1 MKKIIA
7 VLLCL
12 VLAAASVLALAEDA
26 GDKAYVIEKAI
37 RVFLV
42 SNFNDQK
49 ILNLI
54 NNNKVPVTM
63 VSPNEMNKM
72 SNNGVHQGV
81 AAELKPYQTVSLE
94 EIILK
99 AKKKDKKIIVMLDG
113 IEDPHNLGAILRSAD
128 VFEASGII
136 LPKHNS
142 VSLNATVAKTS
153 AGAINYVPV
162 AVVNNL
168 NQAISKLKEE
178 GYWVVA
184 TDGSAEI
191 SYSSI
196 KYDFPVVVVI
206 GSEGKGVSPLVLKN
220 SDYIVKIPQF
230 GHVNSLNASVAA
242 GILLAEV
249 HKSNI

>member
-1 MKKIIA
+1 MNKDIN
-7 VLLCL
+7 L
-12 VLAAASVLALAEDA
+12 VY
-26 GDKAYVIEKAI
+26 GKNPVIEGINAKKVLK
-37 RVFLV
+37 VFLV
-42 SNFNDQK
+42 TNFNDQK

-54 NNNKVPVTM
+54 KENKINCVTVP
-63 VSPNEMNKM
+63 PNEMERM
-72 SNNGVHQGV
+72 SEGGVHQGV

-94 EIILK
+94 EIIFK
-99 AKKKDKKIIVMLDG
+99 ARKKEKKIIVMLDN
-113 IEDPHNLGAILRSAD
+113 INDPHNLGAILRSAD

-168 NQAISKLKEE
+168 NQAIKTLKDE
-178 GYWVVA
+178 GYWVVS
-184 TDGSAEI
+184 TDGSATI

-206 GSEGKGVSPLVLKN
+206 GSEGKGVSSLVLKN
-220 SDYIVKIPQF
+220 SDYVVKIPQF

-249 HKSNI
+249 HK

>member
-1 MKKIIA
+1 MSKEINLIYGKNP
-7 VLLCL
+7 
-12 VLAAASVLALAEDA
+12 
-26 GDKAYVIEKAI
+26 VIEAI
-37 RVFLV
+37 RAKKALKVFV
-42 SNFNDQK
+42 TNSFSDQK

-54 NNNKVPVTM
+54 KENHLNVSYI
-63 VSPNEMNKM
+63 SPNEMDKM
-72 SNNGVHQGV
+72 CNGVHQGI

-94 EIILK
+94 EIIYK
-99 AKKKDKKIIVMLDG
+99 AKNKDKKIIVMLDG

-178 GYWVVA
+178 GYWIVS
-184 TDGSAEI
+184 TDGGAEI
-191 SYSSI
+191 SYSSL
-196 KYDFPVVVVI
+196 KYDFPVVVVV
-206 GSEGKGVSPLVLKN
+206 GSEGRGVSSLVLKN
-220 SDYIVKIPQF
+220 SDYIVKIHQF

>member
-1 MKKIIA
+1 MNKDTNLIYGKNP
-7 VLLCL
+7 
-12 VLAAASVLALAEDA
+12 
-26 GDKAYVIEKAI
+26 VIEAINAKKALK
-37 RVFLV
+37 VFLV
-42 SNFNDQK
+42 ANFNDQK
-49 ILNLI
+49 ILALI
-54 NNNKVPVTM
+54 KNNKVAVQT
-63 VSPNEMNKM
+63 VSPNEMEKM
-72 SNNGVHQGV
+72 ANGGVHQGI
-81 AAELKPYQTVSLE
+81 AAELKPYQTVSLQ
-94 EIILK
+94 EIVAK
-99 AKKKDKKIIVMLDG
+99 AKKKEKKIIVMLDG

-128 VFEASGII
+128 VFEASGIV

-168 NQAISKLKEE
+168 NQTIKELKEE

-184 TDGSAEI
+184 TDGSATI
-191 SYSSI
+191 SYSSL
-196 KYDFPVVVVI
+196 KYDFPVVIVI
-206 GSEGKGVSPLVLKN
+206 GSEGKGVSSLVLKN

-249 HKSNI
+249 HKSNS

>member
-1 MKKIIA
+1 MEKETN
-7 VLLCL
+7 L
-12 VLAAASVLALAEDA
+12 VY
-26 GDKAYVIEKAI
+26 GKNPVIEAINAKKAL

-54 NNNKVPVTM
+54 KSNKIAIST
-63 VSPNEMNKM
+63 VSPNEMDKM
-72 SNNGVHQGV
+72 SNNGVHQGI
-81 AAELKPYQTVSLE
+81 AAELKPYQIVSLE

-99 AKKKDKKIIVMLDG
+99 AKKKDKKIIVMLDN
-113 IEDPHNLGAILRSAD
+113 INDPHNLGAILRSAD
-128 VFEASGII
+128 VFEASGVI

-168 NQAISKLKEE
+168 NQAIQTLKNE
-178 GYWVVA
+178 GYWIVS
-184 TDGSAEI
+184 TDGSATI
-191 SYSSI
+191 SYSSL

-206 GSEGKGVSPLVLKN
+206 GSEGKGVSSLVLKN

-249 HKSNI
+249 HK

>member
-1 MKKIIA
+1 MNKETNIVYGKNP
-7 VLLCL
+7 
-12 VLAAASVLALAEDA
+12 
-26 GDKAYVIEKAI
+26 VIEAINAKKALK
-37 RVFLV
+37 VFIV
-42 SNFNDQK
+42 TNFSDQK

-54 NNNKVPVTM
+54 KKNKLPFASI
-63 VSPNEMNKM
+63 SPNEMNKM
-72 SNNGVHQGV
+72 SDNGVHQGV
-81 AAELKPYQTVSLE
+81 AAEPKPYQTVSVE

-99 AKKKDKKIIVMLDG
+99 ARKKEKKIIVMLDN
-113 IEDPHNLGAILRSAD
+113 INDPHNLGAILRSAD
-128 VFEASGII
+128 VFEAAGII

-168 NQAISKLKEE
+168 NQAIKTLKDE

-184 TDGSAEI
+184 TDGSATI

-196 KYDFPVVVVI
+196 KYDFPVVIVI

-220 SDYIVKIPQF
+220 SDYIVKIPQY

-249 HKSNI
+249 HKSNS

>member
-1 MKKIIA
+1 MSKDIN
-7 VLLCL
+7 L
-12 VLAAASVLALAEDA
+12 VY
-26 GDKAYVIEKAI
+26 GKNPVIEGINAKKVLK
-37 RVFLV
+37 VFLV
-42 SNFNDQK
+42 TNFNDQK

-54 NNNKVPVTM
+54 KENKINCVTVPP
-63 VSPNEMNKM
+63 SEMEKM
-72 SNNGVHQGV
+72 SEGGVHQGV

-99 AKKKDKKIIVMLDG
+99 ARKKEKKIIVMLDN
-113 IEDPHNLGAILRSAD
+113 INDPHNLGAILRSAD
-128 VFEASGII
+128 VFEAAGVI

-168 NQAISKLKEE
+168 NQAIKTLKDE
-178 GYWVVA
+178 GYWVVS
-184 TDGSAEI
+184 TDGSATI

-206 GSEGKGVSPLVLKN
+206 GSEGKGVSSLVLKN

-249 HKSNI
+249 HK

>member
-1 MKKIIA
+1 MKKDINLIY
-7 VLLCL
+7 
-12 VLAAASVLALAEDA
+12 
-26 GDKAYVIEKAI
+26 GKNPVIEAINARKALK
-37 RVFLV
+37 VFLTA
-42 SNFNDQK
+42 NFNDQK
-49 ILNLI
+49 ILTLI
-54 NNNKVPVTM
+54 KNNKIAVVS
-63 VSPNEMNKM
+63 VSPNEMDKM
-72 SNNGVHQGV
+72 ANGGVHQGI

-94 EIILK
+94 EIIAK
-99 AKKKDKKIIVMLDG
+99 AKKKEKKIIVMLDG

-128 VFEASGII
+128 VFEASGIV

-168 NQAISKLKEE
+168 NQAIKTLKEE

-184 TDGSAEI
+184 TDGSAQI
-191 SYSSI
+191 SYSLI

-220 SDYIVKIPQF
+220 SDYIVKIPQY

-249 HKSNI
+249 HKSNT

>member
-1 MKKIIA
+1 MKDINLIYGKNP
-7 VLLCL
+7 
-12 VLAAASVLALAEDA
+12 
-26 GDKAYVIEKAI
+26 VIEAI
-37 RVFLV
+37 RTKKALKIFVV

-54 NNNKVPVTM
+54 SDNKLNIVNI
-63 VSPNEMNKM
+63 SPNEMDKM
-72 SNNGVHQGV
+72 CGGVHQGI

-94 EIILK
+94 EIIAK
-99 AKKKDKKIIVMLDG
+99 AKKKEKKIIVMLDG
-113 IEDPHNLGAILRSAD
+113 IEDPHNLGAIMRSAD

-168 NQAISKLKEE
+168 NQAIKELKEE
-178 GYWVVA
+178 GYWIVS
-184 TDGSAEI
+184 TDGSAHI

-206 GSEGKGVSPLVLKN
+206 GSEGKGVSSLVLKN

>member
-1 MKKIIA
+1 MNKEINFIYGKNP
-7 VLLCL
+7 
-12 VLAAASVLALAEDA
+12 
-26 GDKAYVIEKAI
+26 VIEAINAKKVI

-49 ILNLI
+49 ILSLI
-54 NNNKVPVTM
+54 KNNKIAVSS
-63 VSPNEMNKM
+63 VSPNEMDKM
-72 SNNGVHQGV
+72 SNGGVHQGIG
-81 AAELKPYQTVSLE
+81 AELKPYQTVSLE
-94 EIILK
+94 EIISK
-99 AKKKDKKIIVMLDG
+99 AKKKEKKIIVMLDG

-168 NQAISKLKEE
+168 NQAIKTLKEE
-178 GYWVVA
+178 GYWIVS
-184 TDGSAEI
+184 TDGSATI

-206 GSEGKGVSPLVLKN
+206 GSEGKGVSSLVLKN

>member
-1 MKKIIA
+1 MKDVNLIYGKNP
-7 VLLCL
+7 
-12 VLAAASVLALAEDA
+12 
-26 GDKAYVIEKAI
+26 VIEAI
-37 RVFLV
+37 RAKKALKIFAVN
-42 SNFNDQK
+42 NFSDQK
-49 ILNLI
+49 IINLI
-54 NNNKVPVTM
+54 KENRLNIIYI
-63 VSPNEMNKM
+63 SSNEMDKM
-72 SNNGVHQGV
+72 CGGGVHQGV

-94 EIILK
+94 EIIAK
-99 AKKKDKKIIVMLDG
+99 AKKKEKKIIVMLDG

-142 VSLNATVAKTS
+142 VGLNATVAKTS

-162 AVVNNL
+162 AVTNNL
-168 NQAISKLKEE
+168 NQAIKVLKEE
-178 GYWVVA
+178 GYWIVA

-191 SYSSI
+191 SYSSL
-196 KYDFPVVVVI
+196 KYNFPVVVVI
-206 GSEGKGVSPLVLKN
+206 GSEGKGVSSLVLKN

>member
-1 MKKIIA
+1 MSKDIN
-7 VLLCL
+7 L
-12 VLAAASVLALAEDA
+12 VY
-26 GDKAYVIEKAI
+26 GKNPVIEGINAKKVLK
-37 RVFLV
+37 VFLV
-42 SNFNDQK
+42 TNFNDQK

-54 NNNKVPVTM
+54 KENKINCVTVPP
-63 VSPNEMNKM
+63 SEMEKM
-72 SNNGVHQGV
+72 SEGGVHQGV

-94 EIILK
+94 EIIFK
-99 AKKKDKKIIVMLDG
+99 AKKKEKKIIVMLDN
-113 IEDPHNLGAILRSAD
+113 INDPHNLGAILRSAD
-128 VFEASGII
+128 VFEAAGVI

-168 NQAISKLKEE
+168 NQAIKTLKDE
-178 GYWVVA
+178 GYWVVS
-184 TDGSAEI
+184 TDGSATI

-206 GSEGKGVSPLVLKN
+206 GSEGKGVSSLVLKN

-242 GILLAEV
+242 GI
-249 HKSNI
+249 

>member
-1 MKKIIA
+1 MKDINLIYGKNP
-7 VLLCL
+7 
-12 VLAAASVLALAEDA
+12 
-26 GDKAYVIEKAI
+26 VIEAI
-37 RVFLV
+37 RAKKALKVFVV
-42 SNFNDQK
+42 SGFNDQK
-49 ILNLI
+49 VLNLI
-54 NNNKVPVTM
+54 KDNKLNMVTISS
-63 VSPNEMNKM
+63 VEMEKM
-72 SNNGVHQGV
+72 CNGVHQGI

-94 EIILK
+94 EIIIK
-99 AKKKDKKIIVMLDG
+99 AKKKEKKIIVMLDG
-113 IEDPHNLGAILRSAD
+113 IEDPHNLGAIMRSAD

-142 VSLNATVAKTS
+142 VTLNATVAKTS

-168 NQAISKLKEE
+168 NQAIKELKEE
-178 GYWVVA
+178 GYWIVS
-184 TDGSAEI
+184 TDGSATI

-206 GSEGKGVSPLVLKN
+206 GSEGKGVSSLVLKN

-249 HKSNI
+249 HKSNS

>member
-1 MKKIIA
+1 MNKDVNLIYGKNP
-7 VLLCL
+7 
-12 VLAAASVLALAEDA
+12 
-26 GDKAYVIEKAI
+26 VIEAINAKKAI
-37 RVFLV
+37 KVFLV
-42 SNFNDQK
+42 NNFNDQK
-49 ILNLI
+49 ILSLLK
-54 NNNKVPVTM
+54 NNKVPFSF
-63 VSPNEMNKM
+63 VSSNEMDKM
-72 SNNGVHQGV
+72 ANGVHQGI

-94 EIILK
+94 EIIYK

-168 NQAISKLKEE
+168 NQAIATLKEE
-178 GYWVVA
+178 GYWVVS
-184 TDGSAEI
+184 TDGSATI
-191 SYSSI
+191 DYSSI

-206 GSEGKGVSPLVLKN
+206 GSEGKGVSSLVLKN

>member
-1 MKKIIA
+1 MKDLNLIYGKNP
-7 VLLCL
+7 
-12 VLAAASVLALAEDA
+12 
-26 GDKAYVIEKAI
+26 VIEAI
-37 RVFLV
+37 RAKKALKVFIV
-42 SNFNDQK
+42 NNFNDQK
-49 ILNLI
+49 ILSLI
-54 NNNKVPVTM
+54 KDNHLAVSSI
-63 VSPNEMNKM
+63 SPNEMDRM
-72 SNNGVHQGV
+72 CDGVHQGI

-94 EIILK
+94 EIIYK
-99 AKKKDKKIIVMLDG
+99 AKSKEKKIIVMLDN
-113 IEDPHNLGAILRSAD
+113 ISDPHNLGAIIRSAD

-142 VSLNATVAKTS
+142 VSLSATVAKTS

-168 NQAISKLKEE
+168 NQAIKALKEE
-178 GYWVVA
+178 GYWIVS

>member
-1 MKKIIA
+1 MNKDINLIYGKNP
-7 VLLCL
+7 
-12 VLAAASVLALAEDA
+12 
-26 GDKAYVIEKAI
+26 VIEAINARKALK
-37 RVFLV
+37 VFLV
-42 SNFNDQK
+42 RNFNDQK
-49 ILNLI
+49 VLNLI
-54 NNNKVPVTM
+54 KDNKLPVVN
-63 VSPNEMNKM
+63 VSPNEMEKM
-72 SNNGVHQGV
+72 CDGGVHQGL

-94 EIILK
+94 EIIIK
-99 AKKKDKKIIVMLDG
+99 ANKKNKKIIVMLDN
-113 IEDPHNLGAILRSAD
+113 INDPHNLGAILRSAD
-128 VFEASGII
+128 VFEAAGIV

-168 NQAISKLKEE
+168 NQAIKTLKEE
-178 GYWVVA
+178 GYWVVS
-184 TDGSAEI
+184 TDGSATI
-191 SYSSI
+191 DYSSI

-249 HKSNI
+249 HKTNI

>member
-1 MKKIIA
+1 MMKDLNIIY
-7 VLLCL
+7 
-12 VLAAASVLALAEDA
+12 
-26 GDKAYVIEKAI
+26 GKNPVIEAI
-37 RVFLV
+37 RARKVVKVFIV
-42 SNFNDQK
+42 NNFNDQK
-49 ILNLI
+49 ISSLI
-54 NNNKVPVTM
+54 KENRIAVSM
-63 VSPNEMNKM
+63 ISPNEMDKM
-72 SNNGVHQGV
+72 CDGVHQGI
-81 AAELKPYQTVSLE
+81 AAELKPYQTVGLE
-94 EIILK
+94 EIISK
-99 AKKKDKKIIVMLDG
+99 AKKKEKKIIVMLDN
-113 IEDPHNLGAILRSAD
+113 ISDPHNLGAILRSAD

-142 VSLNATVAKTS
+142 VTLNATVAKTS

-168 NQAISKLKEE
+168 NQAIKTLKEE
-178 GYWVVA
+178 GYWVVS
-184 TDGSAEI
+184 TDGSANI
-191 SYSSI
+191 DYSSL

-249 HKSNI
+249 HKSNS

>member
-1 MKKIIA
+1 MKDINLIYGKNP
-7 VLLCL
+7 
-12 VLAAASVLALAEDA
+12 
-26 GDKAYVIEKAI
+26 VIEAI
-37 RVFLV
+37 RAKKALKVFLV
-42 SNFNDQK
+42 SNFSDQK

-54 NNNKVPVTM
+54 KENHLN
-63 VSPNEMNKM
+63 VSYINPNEMDKM
-72 SNNGVHQGV
+72 CDGVHQGV

-153 AGAINYVPV
+153 AGAINYVSV

>member
-1 MKKIIA
+1 MNKEINLIYGKNP
-7 VLLCL
+7 
-12 VLAAASVLALAEDA
+12 
-26 GDKAYVIEKAI
+26 VIEAI
-37 RVFLV
+37 RAKKALKVFV
-42 SNFNDQK
+42 VNNFSDQK

-54 NNNKVPVTM
+54 KENRLNM
-63 VSPNEMNKM
+63 VSISPNEMDKM
-72 SNNGVHQGV
+72 CGGVHQGV

-94 EIILK
+94 EIIYK
-99 AKKKDKKIIVMLDG
+99 AKNKDKKIIVMLDG

>member
-1 MKKIIA
+1 MKDINLIYGKNP
-7 VLLCL
+7 
-12 VLAAASVLALAEDA
+12 
-26 GDKAYVIEKAI
+26 VIEAI
-37 RVFLV
+37 RAKKALKVFLV
-42 SNFNDQK
+42 SNFSDQK
-49 ILNLI
+49 IFNLI
-54 NNNKVPVTM
+54 KENHLN
-63 VSPNEMNKM
+63 VSYINPNEMDKM
-72 SNNGVHQGV
+72 CDGVHQGV

-206 GSEGKGVSPLVLKN
+206 GSEGKGVSSLVLKN

>member
-1 MKKIIA
+1 MNKDINFVYGKNP
-7 VLLCL
+7 
-12 VLAAASVLALAEDA
+12 
-26 GDKAYVIEKAI
+26 VIEGINAKKVLK
-37 RVFLV
+37 VFLV
-42 SNFNDQK
+42 TNFNDQK
-49 ILNLI
+49 IINLI
-54 NNNKVPVTM
+54 KDNKINCVT
-63 VSPNEMNKM
+63 VSPSEMERM
-72 SNNGVHQGV
+72 SEGGVHQGV

-94 EIILK
+94 EIIFK
-99 AKKKDKKIIVMLDG
+99 ARKKEKKIIVMLDN
-113 IEDPHNLGAILRSAD
+113 ISDPHNLGAILRSAD
-128 VFEASGII
+128 VFEASGVI

-168 NQAISKLKEE
+168 NQAIKTLKDE
-178 GYWVVA
+178 GYWIVA
-184 TDGSAEI
+184 TDGSATI

-206 GSEGKGVSPLVLKN
+206 GSEGKGVSSLVLKN

-249 HKSNI
+249 HK

>member
-1 MKKIIA
+1 MKDINLIYGKNP
-7 VLLCL
+7 
-12 VLAAASVLALAEDA
+12 
-26 GDKAYVIEKAI
+26 VIEAIKA
-37 RVFLV
+37 RKALKVFV
-42 SNFNDQK
+42 INSFNDQK
-49 ILNLI
+49 VLNLI
-54 NNNKVPVTM
+54 RENRLSIVNVPLA
-63 VSPNEMNKM
+63 EMDKM
-72 SNNGVHQGV
+72 CNGVHQGI

-94 EIILK
+94 EIIIK
-99 AKKKDKKIIVMLDG
+99 AKKKDKKVIVMLDG
-113 IEDPHNLGAILRSAD
+113 IEDPHNLGAIMRSAD
-128 VFEASGII
+128 VFEASGIV

-168 NQAISKLKEE
+168 NQAIKTLKEE
-178 GYWVVA
+178 GYWIVS

-191 SYSSI
+191 SYSSL
-196 KYDFPVVVVI
+196 KYDFPVVIII

-220 SDYIVKIPQF
+220 SDYIDKIPQF

-249 HKSNI
+249 HKSNT

>member
-1 MKKIIA
+1 MKDLNLIYGKNP
-7 VLLCL
+7 
-12 VLAAASVLALAEDA
+12 
-26 GDKAYVIEKAI
+26 VIEAI
-37 RVFLV
+37 RAKKALKVFAV
-42 SNFNDQK
+42 NSFNDQK
-49 ILNLI
+49 ILSLI
-54 NNNKVPVTM
+54 KDNHLTIVSI
-63 VSPNEMNKM
+63 SPNEMDKM
-72 SNNGVHQGV
+72 CDGGVHQGI

-94 EIILK
+94 EIIAK
-99 AKKKDKKIIVMLDG
+99 AKKKEKKIIVMLDG

-168 NQAISKLKEE
+168 NQAIKTLKEE
-178 GYWVVA
+178 GYWIVS
-184 TDGSAEI
+184 TDGSATI

-206 GSEGKGVSPLVLKN
+206 GSEGKGVSSLVLKN

-249 HKSNI
+249 HKTNI

>member
-1 MKKIIA
+1 MKDINLIYGKNP
-7 VLLCL
+7 
-12 VLAAASVLALAEDA
+12 
-26 GDKAYVIEKAI
+26 VIEAI
-37 RVFLV
+37 RAKKALKVFVV

-49 ILNLI
+49 VLNLI
-54 NNNKVPVTM
+54 KDNKINMAIISAT
-63 VSPNEMNKM
+63 EMDKM
-72 SNNGVHQGV
+72 CNGVHQGI
-81 AAELKPYQTVSLE
+81 AAELKPYQTVSLQ
-94 EIILK
+94 EIIIK
-99 AKKKDKKIIVMLDG
+99 AKKKEKKIIVMLDG
-113 IEDPHNLGAILRSAD
+113 IEDPHNLGAIMRSAD

-142 VSLNATVAKTS
+142 VTLNATVAKTS

-168 NQAISKLKEE
+168 NQAIKELKEE
-178 GYWVVA
+178 GFWIVS
-184 TDGSAEI
+184 TDGSATI
-191 SYSSI
+191 SYSSL

-206 GSEGKGVSPLVLKN
+206 GSEGKGVSSLVLKN

-249 HKSNI
+249 HKSNS

>member
-1 MKKIIA
+1 MNKDTNLIYGKNPVIEAINAKKA
-7 VLLCL
+7 LKVF
-12 VLAAASVLALAEDA
+12 LAA
-26 GDKAYVIEKAI
+26 
-37 RVFLV
+37 
-42 SNFNDQK
+42 NFNDQK
-49 ILNLI
+49 ILALI
-54 NNNKVPVTM
+54 KNNKVAVQT
-63 VSPNEMNKM
+63 VSPNEMEKM
-72 SNNGVHQGV
+72 ANGGVHQGI
-81 AAELKPYQTVSLE
+81 AAELKPYQTVSLQ
-94 EIILK
+94 EIVAR
-99 AKKKDKKIIVMLDG
+99 AKKKEKKIIVILDG

-128 VFEASGII
+128 VFEASGIV

-168 NQAISKLKEE
+168 NQAIKELKEE

-184 TDGSAEI
+184 TDGSATI
-191 SYSSI
+191 SYSSL
-196 KYDFPVVVVI
+196 KYDFPVVIVI
-206 GSEGKGVSPLVLKN
+206 GSEGKGVSSLVLKN

-249 HKSNI
+249 HKSNS

>member
-1 MKKIIA
+1 MNKDIN
-7 VLLCL
+7 L
-12 VLAAASVLALAEDA
+12 VY
-26 GDKAYVIEKAI
+26 GKNPVIEAI
-37 RVFLV
+37 RAKKALKVFV
-42 SNFNDQK
+42 VANFNDQK
-49 ILNLI
+49 VLNLI
-54 NNNKVPVTM
+54 KDNKLNM
-63 VSPNEMNKM
+63 VSISPNEMDKVC
-72 SNNGVHQGV
+72 NGVHQGI

-94 EIILK
+94 EIIIK
-99 AKKKDKKIIVMLDG
+99 AKKKEKKIIVMLDG
-113 IEDPHNLGAILRSAD
+113 IEDPHNLGAIMRSAD
-128 VFEASGII
+128 VFETSGII

-142 VSLNATVAKTS
+142 VTLNATVAKTS

-168 NQAISKLKEE
+168 NQAIKELKEE
-178 GYWVVA
+178 GFWIVS
-184 TDGSAEI
+184 TDGSATI

-206 GSEGKGVSPLVLKN
+206 GSEGKGVSSLVLKN

-249 HKSNI
+249 HKSNS

>member
-1 MKKIIA
+1 MNNKETNFIYGKNP
-7 VLLCL
+7 
-12 VLAAASVLALAEDA
+12 
-26 GDKAYVIEKAI
+26 VIEAINAKKAI

-54 NNNKVPVTM
+54 NSNKVPVTM
-63 VSPNEMNKM
+63 VSPSEMNKM

>member
-1 MKKIIA
+1 MNNKETNFIYGKNP
-7 VLLCL
+7 
-12 VLAAASVLALAEDA
+12 
-26 GDKAYVIEKAI
+26 VIEAINAKKAI
-37 RVFLV
+37 KIFLV

-49 ILNLI
+49 ILSLI
-54 NNNKVPVTM
+54 KNNKIAISM
-63 VSPNEMNKM
+63 VSHNEMDKM
-72 SNNGVHQGV
+72 CNGGVHQGID
-81 AAELKPYQTVSLE
+81 AELKPYQTVSLE
-94 EIILK
+94 EIIAK
-99 AKKKDKKIIVMLDG
+99 AKKKEKKIIVMLDG

-168 NQAISKLKEE
+168 NQAIKTLKDE
-178 GYWVVA
+178 GYWIVS
-184 TDGSAEI
+184 TDGSATI

-206 GSEGKGVSPLVLKN
+206 GSEGKGVSSLVLKN

>member
-1 MKKIIA
+1 MNKDINLIYGKNP
-7 VLLCL
+7 
-12 VLAAASVLALAEDA
+12 
-26 GDKAYVIEKAI
+26 VIEAINARKALK
-37 RVFLV
+37 VFLV
-42 SNFNDQK
+42 QNFNDQK
-49 ILNLI
+49 VINLI
-54 NNNKVPVTM
+54 KDNKLPV
-63 VSPNEMNKM
+63 VNISSSEMERM
-72 SNNGVHQGV
+72 CEGGVHQGL

-94 EIILK
+94 EIIIR
-99 AKKKDKKIIVMLDG
+99 AKKKTKKIIVMLDN
-113 IEDPHNLGAILRSAD
+113 INDPHNLGAILRSAD
-128 VFEASGII
+128 VFEAAGIV

-168 NQAISKLKEE
+168 NQAIKTLKDE
-178 GYWVVA
+178 GYWVVS
-184 TDGSAEI
+184 TDGSATI
-191 SYSSI
+191 DYSSL

-249 HKSNI
+249 HKTNI

>member
-1 MKKIIA
+1 MNNKETNFIYGKNP
-7 VLLCL
+7 
-12 VLAAASVLALAEDA
+12 
-26 GDKAYVIEKAI
+26 VIEAINAKKAI

-54 NNNKVPVTM
+54 NNNKVPVSM

-128 VFEASGII
+128 VFEASGIV

-196 KYDFPVVVVI
+196 KYDFPVVGVI